1 MRYRRRSNISLT
13 GHVRTTNLTVIG
25 VTGAK
30 VSKAITYADIAEM
43 TTMGTMTNPYNTGSD
58 APIGGLNIQSNIQTS
73 IINSVGATFQGD
85 YDTNYIDFKLGFV
98 ENFLKPLIKKDY
110 DNLWRNYYNYEFIDA
125 KLDHFR
131 EGADSDAFKDDIDL
145 MKIIVSATRMI
156 AIKHENINNALDH
169 SIDQDNH
176 TTAMQSIIELPRL
189 ILEAPFE
196 IYVNLFG
203 MPNFK
208 ENEEFDKD
216 LVDEIQII
224 LDANKGILFDDV
236 KEYMIK
242 YSYRFRENMYDEKT
256 GQATKAAAE
265 GIERRRIE
273 KAKELARMAEEARVN
288 PTMKSWDSRA

>member
-13 GHVRTTNLTVIG
+13 GHVRTTKLTLVG
-25 VTGAK
+25 VSGPK
-30 VSKAITYADIAEM
+30 VSKTITYAEVANIA
-43 TTMGTMTNPYNTGSD
+43 TMTDPYNTGND
-58 APIGGLNIQSNIQTS
+58 ASIGALNIQSS
-73 IINSVGATFQGD
+73 IISNLGANFQGD
-85 YDTNYIDFKLGFV
+85 YSTSYIDFKLGFV

-110 DNLWRNYYNYEFIDA
+110 DNLWRNYYNYEFIDK
-125 KLDHFR
+125 KLDDFR
-131 EGADSDAFKDDIDL
+131 EAADSDAFKDDIDL

-169 SIDQDNH
+169 SIDQDKH

-216 LVDEIQII
+216 LVDEIQMI
-224 LDANKGILFDDV
+224 LDANPGIMFDDV
-236 KEYMIK
+236 KDYMVK

-256 GQATKAAAE
+256 GEATKAATE

-273 KAKELARMAEEARVN
+273 KAKEMARMAEEARVN

>member
-30 VSKAITYADIAEM
+30 VSKAITYAEIAEM
-43 TTMGTMTNPYNTGSD
+43 ATMGTMTDPYNTGSD
-58 APIGGLNIQSNIQTS
+58 VPYGGLNIQSNIQTS

-110 DNLWRNYYNYEFIDA
+110 DNLWRNYYNYEFIDR
-125 KLDHFR
+125 KLDQFR

-169 SIDQDNH
+169 SIDQDKH

-216 LVDEIQII
+216 LVDEIQMI
-224 LDANKGILFDDV
+224 LDANPGIMFDDV

-256 GQATKAAAE
+256 GQATKAATE

-273 KAKELARMAEEARVN
+273 KAKEMARMAEEARVN